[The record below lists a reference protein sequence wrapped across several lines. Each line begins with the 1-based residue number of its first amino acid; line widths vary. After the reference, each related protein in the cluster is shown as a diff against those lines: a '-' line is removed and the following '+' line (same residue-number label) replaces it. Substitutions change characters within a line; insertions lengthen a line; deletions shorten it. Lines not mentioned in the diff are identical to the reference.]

1 MVQTTHSCRQ
11 HSPSMFNSSNNLK
24 LFRKSL
30 LMSFSQRKWFVNPE
44 EKVTHHPNI
53 DLLLLI
59 YILAFYANS
68 EGEKGHLCL
77 VPL

>member
-1 MVQTTHSCRQ
+1 
-11 HSPSMFNSSNNLK
+11 
-24 LFRKSL
+24 
-30 LMSFSQRKWFVNPE
+30 MSFSQRKWSVNPE

-68 EGEKGHLCL
+68 EAEPGA
-77 VPL
+77 PLKTEAGGCSASRDNIVVSVFLLHE